1 MIVWGSTFAVTKVI
15 VNKVPPMT
23 LAFYRCSIGALT
35 LLSILFIRKRRSPRK
50 YPADIPWG
58 TIILLGFTGVTVFY
72 IFFNISVKMTSA
84 SVGALLQ
91 GFIPVSIAMLAAI
104 FLKEKL
110 SVKQIAGI
118 IISVTGVILI
128 GFLSQ
133 HGNSST
139 NSITGNVLMIIAVI
153 SWGIYT
159 IISKKVA
166 DQDPLL
172 ITSLSTLAGSVL
184 LLPAAVYE
192 NWGTG
197 WPQVSPTDWL
207 IIIFLGAMASGICY
221 FLYNRS
227 LQLLSAAQVGNFVN
241 LDPLVGFIIALIFL
255 HESVTMLQIIG
266 AVLVVA
272 GIILSTEKHV

>member
-1 MIVWGSTFAVTKVI
+1 MIVWGSTFAVTKII

-35 LLSILFIRKRRSPRK
+35 LLSIFSLRKGRSAGK
-50 YPADIPWG
+50 YLIGVPWG
-58 TIILLGFTGVTVFY
+58 VFILLGFTGVTVFY
-72 IFFNISVKMTSA
+72 IFFNISVQMTSA

-91 GFIPVSIAMLAAI
+91 GFIPVSIAALAAI

-110 SVKQIAGI
+110 SLKQVIGI
-118 IISVTGVILI
+118 IVSVTGVILI

-133 HGNSST
+133 DESGNT
-139 NSITGNVLMIIAVI
+139 NSIKGNVLMIIAVI
-153 SWGIYT
+153 SWGVYT

-172 ITSLSTLAGSVL
+172 VTSLSTFAGSIL
-184 LLPAAVYE
+184 LLPAAIYE

-197 WPQVSPTDWL
+197 WPQVSSTDWL
-207 IIIFLGAMASGICY
+207 IILFLGAMASGICY

-227 LQLLSAAQVGNFVN
+227 LQLLSAAQVGNFIN

-255 HESVTMLQIIG
+255 HESVNMLQILG
-266 AVLVVA
+266 ALLVVA
-272 GIILSTEKHV
+272 GIILSSGRHD

>member
-1 MIVWGSTFAVTKVI
+1 MIVWGSSFAVTKII

-35 LLSILFIRKRRSPRK
+35 LLSILFIRKRQSPRK
-50 YPADIPWG
+50 YPAEIPWG
-58 TIILLGFTGVTVFY
+58 TIIFLGFLGVTVFY

-91 GFIPVSIAMLAAI
+91 GFIPVSIAILAAI

-118 IISVTGVILI
+118 IVSVTGVILI

-133 HGNSST
+133 HDSGGT

-172 ITSLSTLAGSVL
+172 VTSLSTFAGSVL

-197 WPQVSPTDWL
+197 WPQVSLTDWL
-207 IIIFLGAMASGICY
+207 IILFLGAMASGICY

-227 LQLLSAAQVGNFVN
+227 LQLLSAAQVGNFIN
-241 LDPLVGFIIALIFL
+241 LDPLVGFIIALVFL
-255 HESVTMLQIIG
+255 HESVTTLQIIG